1 MITRETLGMYF
12 RITAW
17 LRRRILHIISK
28 GSSGISL
35 TNSESPIGLRFNFS
49 TEIQNGLIFSEVNPR
64 TNIPNS
70 HYFKPRHLIRAKD
83 VIIDSQTGIVF
94 TNSGEFITESSF
106 WPELWLKNNVIP
118 KPVAPTSIKFD
129 NNYVLMP
136 SNGFYHCLIEDIP
149 MVVRQILENRF
160 SKLLIYESAPSYVLD
175 FVQLIGHDVVRI
187 PRYVFLPNYCFLQ
200 RNSDVGWPHPKDVEI
215 LRSFFL
221 KSQNRADHRHPRNAK
236 LYVSRL
242 NSTRSPR
249 FEARL
254 TEELVKRGWKIIL
267 SENLNMSEQIELFSG
282 ASWIAGVHGAG
293 LSSMVWMN
301 EGSRVTELGPARF
314 VPCYSRLATILSHD
328 YQRVEFTDSDKALE
342 NILSILN

>member
-1 MITRETLGMYF
+1 
-12 RITAW
+12 
-17 LRRRILHIISK
+17 
-28 GSSGISL
+28 
-35 TNSESPIGLRFNFS
+35 
-49 TEIQNGLIFSEVNPR
+49 
-64 TNIPNS
+64 
-70 HYFKPRHLIRAKD
+70 
-83 VIIDSQTGIVF
+83 
-94 TNSGEFITESSF
+94 
-106 WPELWLKNNVIP
+106 
-118 KPVAPTSIKFD
+118 
-129 NNYVLMP
+129 
-136 SNGFYHCLIEDIP
+136 
-149 MVVRQILENRF
+149 
-160 SKLLIYESAPSYVLD
+160 
-175 FVQLIGHDVVRI
+175 
-187 PRYVFLPNYCFLQ
+187 
-200 RNSDVGWPHPKDVEI
+200 
-215 LRSFFL
+215 
-221 KSQNRADHRHPRNAK
+221 
-236 LYVSRL
+236 L